1 MPKQRDRLSRWKEA
15 NASADAGTGKA
26 SDQTL
31 HDAAS
36 NSSSPGLHA
45 TEIRSTEQRPAENA
59 ADKIAV
65 GVDDPLQ
72 PTSDFSS
79 VKASVSPAA
88 TGFDFCTETGQRV
101 RIAGLVQNPVYNG
114 TPGTVVGKEQNGR
127 FAIELHDG
135 NKISVKE
142 ENLEPWP
149 GGDGENE
156 LERPEM
162 ERTSLKDHW
171 TMIVR
176 QRQ

>member
-1 MPKQRDRLSRWKEA
+1 M
-15 NASADAGTGKA
+15 
-26 SDQTL
+26 
-31 HDAAS
+31 
-36 NSSSPGLHA
+36 

-101 RIAGLVQNPVYNG
+101 RIAGLVHDPGAGRYRG
-114 TPGTVVGKEQNGR
+114 MPGTVVGKEQNGR

-135 NKISVKE
+135 DKISVKE

-149 GGDGENE
+149 GGDGE
-156 LERPEM
+156 
-162 ERTSLKDHW
+162 TSLKDHW